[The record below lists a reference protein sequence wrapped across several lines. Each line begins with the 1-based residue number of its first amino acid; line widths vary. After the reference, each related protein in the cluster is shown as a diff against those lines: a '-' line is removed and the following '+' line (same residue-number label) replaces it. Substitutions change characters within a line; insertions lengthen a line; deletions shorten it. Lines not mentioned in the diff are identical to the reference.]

1 MYTHEKLIKVL
12 KVKNVI
18 CTTIGLLLVVSSV
31 SILADLISFYHD
43 QLLTVV
49 TAKATP
55 GCIADIMLGT
65 FLLVSSYLSRKWIG
79 DATIY
84 SGYFEMDL
92 DGYIS
97 YKELAEVT
105 GKSVGVVKVQLLFFG
120 MLYMKGYE
128 LKTIGNEEMVVLNSK
143 TATCECRSCGAR
155 IEKRMY
161 FTGTCPYCD
170 GSDLYAKVLTDNRF
184 YSIENHMEKGT
195 NKPEFYATK
204 NIKLKTVL
212 MASYWGL
219 AACVILIFFC
229 MCMDQISKYNDQ
241 DYLIEVLFSEN
252 GPRSFELIRADII
265 EMIIWSAAIVLG
277 FIPVAVNR
285 FKNLIYLSTADSCS
299 GYLARC
305 KRAIIPI
312 HWLPTVKRKGEK
324 TSGIMPVY
332 GAMRRRY
339 LKNCTLEMH
348 DGELKMALAKKIVKD
363 RCPSCDGV
371 ITGAVNEHYRC
382 RYCNNLIMDVVV
394 KK

>member
-1 MYTHEKLIKVL
+1 M
-12 KVKNVI
+12 KVKNII
-18 CTTIGLLLVVSSV
+18 CTTIGLFLVIVSV
-31 SILADLISFYHD
+31 SILADLIAVYHD
-43 QLLTVV
+43 RLLTVV

-55 GCIADIMLGT
+55 ECITDIMLGT
-65 FLLVSSYLSRKWIG
+65 FLLVSSYLSRKCIG

-105 GKSVGVVKVQLLFFG
+105 GKSVGMVKVQLLFFA

-143 TATCECRSCGAR
+143 IATCECRSCGAR

-170 GSDLYAKVLTDNRF
+170 GSDLYAKVLADNRF

-195 NKPEFYATK
+195 NKPEFYAAK
-204 NIKLKTVL
+204 NIGLKKGL
-212 MASYWGL
+212 MAGYFGL
-219 AACVILIFFC
+219 AMWVIIIFSI
-229 MCMDQISKYNDQ
+229 MCIDQISKYNDQ

-252 GPRSFELIRADII
+252 GPRSFELIRADLV
-265 EMIIWSAAIVLG
+265 EMIIWAIAIVIG

-285 FKNLIYLSTADSCS
+285 FKNIKYLSAADASS
-299 GYLARC
+299 RYLARC
-305 KRAIIPI
+305 KKAIIPI
-312 HWLPTVKRKGEK
+312 HWLPTVTRKDGK
-324 TSGIMPVY
+324 INGFKPVY

-339 LKNCTLEMH
+339 LNNCTFEMH

-363 RCPSCDGV
+363 KCPSCNGA
-371 ITGAVNEHYRC
+371 ITRAVNEHYRC

>member
-1 MYTHEKLIKVL
+1 MYLHEKLIKVL

-18 CTTIGLLLVVSSV
+18 CITIGLFLAITSV

-43 QLLTVV
+43 RLLTVV

-55 GCIADIMLGT
+55 ECIADIMLAT
-65 FLLVSSYLSRKWIG
+65 FLLVSSGLSRKCIG
-79 DATIY
+79 DATLY

-97 YKELAEVT
+97 YKELAEAT
-105 GKSVGVVKVQLLFFG
+105 GKSVAAVKTDLLFFA
-120 MLYMKGYE
+120 MLYMKGYK
-128 LKTIGNEEMVVLNSK
+128 LVTVGNEEMIVLNSK
-143 TATCECRSCGAR
+143 TAICECKNCAAR

-184 YSIENHMEKGT
+184 YSIENHMKKGT
-195 NKPEFYATK
+195 NKPDFYAAK
-204 NIKLKTVL
+204 NIRLKKGL
-212 MASYWGL
+212 MAGYFGL
-219 AACVILIFFC
+219 AMIVIVIFFI
-229 MCMDQISKYNDQ
+229 MGMDYMFKYNDQ
-241 DYLIEVLFSEN
+241 DYLIEVLFSED
-252 GPRSFELIRADII
+252 GPRSFELIRAEII
-265 EMIIWSAAIVLG
+265 SMIIWSIFIVAG

-285 FKNLIYLSTADSCS
+285 FKNLKYISAADTCAN
-299 GYLARC
+299 YLARC
-305 KRAIIPI
+305 KKAIIPI

-324 TSGIMPVY
+324 VSGVTPVY

-339 LKNCTLEMH
+339 LKNCTFEMH
-348 DGELKMALAKKIVKD
+348 DGELKVALAKKIVKD
-363 RCPSCDGV
+363 KCPSCDGA

>member
-1 MYTHEKLIKVL
+1 M
-12 KVKNVI
+12 KVKNII
-18 CTTIGLLLVVSSV
+18 CTTIGLFLVIVSV
-31 SILADLISFYHD
+31 SILADLIAVYHD
-43 QLLTVV
+43 RLLTVV

-55 GCIADIMLGT
+55 ECITDIMLGT
-65 FLLVSSYLSRKWIG
+65 FLLVSSYLSRKCIG

-105 GKSVGVVKVQLLFFG
+105 GKSVGMVKVQLLFFA

-143 TATCECRSCGAR
+143 IATCECRSCGAR

-170 GSDLYAKVLTDNRF
+170 GSDLYAKVLADNRF

-195 NKPEFYATK
+195 NKPEFYAAK
-204 NIKLKTVL
+204 NIGLKKGL
-212 MASYWGL
+212 MAGYFGL
-219 AACVILIFFC
+219 AMWVIIIFSI
-229 MCMDQISKYNDQ
+229 MCIDQISKYNDQ

-252 GPRSFELIRADII
+252 GPRSFELIRADLV
-265 EMIIWSAAIVLG
+265 EMIIWAIAIVIG

-285 FKNLIYLSTADSCS
+285 FKNIKYLSAADASS
-299 GYLARC
+299 RYLARC
-305 KRAIIPI
+305 KKAIIPI
-312 HWLPTVKRKGEK
+312 HWLPTVTQKNGKINGFK
-324 TSGIMPVY
+324 PVY

-339 LKNCTLEMH
+339 LNNCTFEMH

-363 RCPSCDGV
+363 KCPSCNGA
-371 ITGAVNEHYRC
+371 ITRAVNEHYRC